1 MVVVVVVVVV
11 VCVCVCVCVCVGGG
25 GVISTCQENKQ
36 SWNMIIKKNKKTT
49 IKSIGDKTSSWNA
62 F

>member
-1 MVVVVVVVVV
+1 MVVVVVVV
-11 VCVCVCVCVCVGGG
+11 VCVCVCVCVCVGG
-25 GVISTCQENKQ
+25 VISTCQENKQ
-36 SWNMIIKKNKKTT
+36 SWNMIIKKKQKKT